1 MACSNLR
8 GGGFGRAIFYCA
20 SGLRERLILTT
31 VEPYLDKVRNNR
43 QNDLSDQF
51 LESWQSDELQ
61 RDRLRNADFADLL
74 IKRGYGPQAERLREC
89 GSILGFWACG
99 ACDEPRK
106 LAQTFCDMP
115 KICPICAR
123 IERQQTVAE
132 MKIFIRA
139 IQSKPVHGHRLRHLV
154 LPIKTSGCDEKSLRE
169 AVKRIWTAWRKLWR
183 NNLIAP
189 GAGAKVFVEVGS
201 KHGNVHL
208 HGLFYGKWIDQS
220 YLSELWEKYTGDS
233 SVVYVTQGDKS
244 VAEVVKY
251 VTKGLIHVEGENN
264 DELNELVFNSWRA
277 FYKINRR
284 MSYGLFRKDCLEQWI
299 NRPVIL
305 PKREKPIESLGEC
318 PVCKSDSLRY
328 VLGNV
333 FQRGPP
339 FRPVLE
345 VISE

>member
-1 MACSNLR
+1 MTVDVALLEPSLDTVQKTQQTAIEDRLLLKWQIEDLKR
-8 GGGFGRAIFYCA
+8 GIDRNAVFTPY
-20 SGLRERLILTT
+20 LREKGFPKEAKRLQICGT
-31 VEPYLDKVRNNR
+31 VLGHWD
-43 QNDLSDQF
+43 
-51 LESWQSDELQ
+51 
-61 RDRLRNADFADLL
+61 
-74 IKRGYGPQAERLREC
+74 C
-89 GSILGFWACG
+89 GGCG
-99 ACDEPRK
+99 EPRK
-106 LAQTFCDMP
+106 LAQTFCNMP

-123 IERQQTVAE
+123 IERQKMIKEINLYLQ
-132 MKIFIRA
+132 A

-169 AVKRIWTAWRKLWR
+169 AVERIWTAWRKLWR
-183 NNLIAP
+183 NDLIAP

-208 HGLFYGKWIDQS
+208 HGLFYGKWIAQS

-251 VTKGLIHVEGENN
+251 VTKGLIHVDGEDN
-264 DELNELVFNSWRA
+264 DKLNELVFNSWRA

-284 MSYGLFRKDCLEQWI
+284 RSYGVFRKPCLEQWL

-305 PKREKPIESLGEC
+305 PKREEPIESLGEC
-318 PVCKSDSLRY
+318 PACKSDSLRY

-339 FRPVLE
+339 TRPILE
-345 VISE
+345 VISK

>member
-1 MACSNLR
+1 MPVDVAL
-8 GGGFGRAIFYCA
+8 
-20 SGLRERLILTT
+20 L
-31 VEPYLDKVRNNR
+31 EPSLDKVRKNR
-43 QNDLSDQF
+43 QNDLSDQC
-51 LESWQSDELQ
+51 LEGWQSEQLQ

-74 IKRGYGPQAERLREC
+74 IERGYGPQAERLRE
-89 GSILGFWACG
+89 
-99 ACDEPRK
+99 CDEPRK

-123 IERQQTVAE
+123 IERQKTVKE
-132 MKIFIRA
+132 IHIYLQA
-139 IQSKPVHGHRLRHLV
+139 IQSKPVHGHRLRHIG

-169 AVKRIWTAWRKLWR
+169 AVKRIWKAWRKLWR
-183 NNLIAP
+183 NDLKAP
-189 GAGAKVFVEVGS
+189 GAGAKVFVEVGG

-208 HGLFYGKWIDQS
+208 HCLFYGKWIGQS
-220 YLSELWEKYTGDS
+220 HLSELWKKYTGDS
-233 SVVYVTQGDKS
+233 SVAYITQGDKAI
-244 VAEVVKY
+244 AEGVKY
-251 VTKGLIHVEGENN
+251 ITKGLVHVDGEDN
-264 DELNELVFNSWRA
+264 DELNHLVFNSWRA

-305 PKREKPIESLGEC
+305 PKREEPIETLGEC

-328 VLGNV
+328 ILGNV

-339 FRPVLE
+339 TRPVLE